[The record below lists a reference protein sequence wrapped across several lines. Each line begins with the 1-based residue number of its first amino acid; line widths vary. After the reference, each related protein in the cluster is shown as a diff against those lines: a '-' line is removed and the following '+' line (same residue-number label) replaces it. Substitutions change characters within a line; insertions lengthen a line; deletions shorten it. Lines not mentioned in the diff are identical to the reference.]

1 MAQDSDSIVVAGN
14 GSVFVAPVGTSLPVD
29 VATALPAAWVDL
41 GYINEDG
48 ATFNDSKTTEEIQ
61 VWQSFYAPRRVVTE
75 RSATVAFT
83 LRQWDRLTVPLAFG
97 GGEITT
103 VAGPPAV
110 YRYDPPDP
118 EVIDERATVLEW
130 LDGGSTYR
138 IVLPRVM
145 VSEGVETQ
153 LVRTAASD
161 LPITLGIL
169 GTAGVKPWSLLTS
182 DPAFAAS

>member
-1 MAQDSDSIVVAGN
+1 MPQDADSITVAGN
-14 GSVFVAPVGTSLPVD
+14 GTASVAPVGTALPVD
-29 VATALPAAWVDL
+29 VATALPAGWVDL

-48 ATFNDSKTTEEIQ
+48 ATFNDAKTTEEIA

-83 LRQWDRLTVPLAFG
+83 LRQWDRTTVPLAFG
-97 GGEITT
+97 GGTITT
-103 VAGPPAV
+103 IAGPPVV

-118 EVIDERATVLEW
+118 EVIDERAAVLEW
-130 LDGGSTYR
+130 RDGTSVFR

-153 LVRTAASD
+153 MVRTAASD
-161 LPITLGIL
+161 LPITLAIL
-169 GTAGVKPWSLLTS
+169 GTDGVKPWSLLTS